1 MLRWPSMP
9 LLLVMASIVF
19 AFAEREASA
28 AKPPN
33 ILFLFTD
40 DHAAH
45 SMSCY
50 GSKINKTPNL
60 DRIAN
65 NGVRFDRC
73 YVTNSLCG
81 PSRATILTGKHSHL
95 NGFKQNGDRF
105 DGSQVTFPKLLQQGG
120 YQTAVIGKWH
130 LETDPTGFDH
140 WDILVG
146 QGPYYNPPMIA
157 NGQRVKREGYTTE
170 IIGDLA
176 MEWLNTRRDPNKPW
190 LMMCQHKAPHREW
203 QPGPK
208 YFDLYKNET
217 IPEPPTLFLDHSQLG
232 TPSKV
237 QTLSI
242 AKDMTELD
250 LKLTPPKNLTPAQA
264 EVWHKAYD
272 EENEAFRKANLTGN
286 ELVRWKYQ
294 RYIKDYLRCVAAVD
308 DQVGRLLDWV
318 EKSGEADNTI
328 IVYSSDQGF
337 FLGDHGWFDKRFMY
351 EPCYR
356 TPLLMMWPGKT
367 KPGSVNKDLVSNLD
381 FAQTFLQA
389 AGVKADPSMQGASLI
404 PLLEGSTPADWR
416 KSLYYHYYEYPGV
429 HDVHRHIGVKTARYK
444 LLHYYHL
451 GEWEMFDAETDPLDT
466 KNIYNDPAYAE
477 ARKEL
482 EKELARLKQHY
493 QDPDDP
499 KPEPKPNAQPKAKA
513 KAQKS

>member
-1 MLRWPSMP
+1 MSRDSRVPRCVAGLS
-9 LLLVMASIVF
+9 LIVVMAFRAV
-19 AFAEREASA
+19 ETSA
-28 AKPPN
+28 AQPPN

-50 GSKINKTPNL
+50 GSKINQTPHL
-60 DRIAN
+60 DRIAS
-65 NGVRFDRC
+65 GGMRFDRC

-81 PSRATILTGKHSHL
+81 PSRATILTGKHSHA
-95 NGFKQNGDRF
+95 NGFRQNGDKF

-157 NGQRVKREGYTTE
+157 NGQRLKREGYTTE

-176 MEWLNTRRDPNKPW
+176 LEWLDKKRDPNKPW

-208 YFDLYKNET
+208 YFDLYQGET
-217 IPEPPTLFLDHSQLG
+217 IPEPSTLFLDHSQLG
-232 TPSKV
+232 KAAQV

-242 AKDMTELD
+242 EKDMNELD
-250 LKLTPPKNLTPAQA
+250 LKLTPPKNLTPSQA

-272 EENEAFRKANLTGN
+272 TENAAFVAAKLTGK

-308 DQVGRLLDWV
+308 DQVGRLLDWL
-318 EKSGEADNTI
+318 EKSGQADNTI
-328 IVYSSDQGF
+328 VVYASDQGF

-356 TPLLMMWPGKT
+356 TPFLMKWPGKT
-367 KPGSVNKDLVSNLD
+367 KPGSVNGDLVSNLD
-381 FAQTFLQA
+381 FAQTFLAA
-389 AGVKADPSMQGASLI
+389 AGVEADTSMQGVSLL
-404 PLLEGSTPADWR
+404 PLLEGKTPADWR
-416 KSLYYHYYEYPGV
+416 KSLYYHYYEFPGA
-429 HDVHRHIGVKTARYK
+429 HDVHRHYGVKTARYK

-451 GEWEMFDAETDPLDT
+451 GDWELFDAETDPLDT
-466 KNIYNDPAYAE
+466 KNIYHDPTYAE

-482 EKELARLKQHY
+482 EAELARLRKHY

-499 KPEPKPNAQPKAKA
+499 KPEPKSKKN
-513 KAQKS
+513 

>member
-1 MLRWPSMP
+1 MSRDFRGPRCVAGLSLIVVLALRA
-9 LLLVMASIVF
+9 V
-19 AFAEREASA
+19 ETSA
-28 AKPPN
+28 AQPPN

-50 GSKINKTPNL
+50 GSKINQTPHL
-60 DRIAN
+60 DRIAA
-65 NGVRFDRC
+65 GGMRFDRC

-95 NGFKQNGDRF
+95 NGFRQNGDKF
-105 DGSQVTFPKLLQQGG
+105 DSSQVTFPKLMQKGG

-157 NGQRVKREGYTTE
+157 NGERVKREGYTTE

-176 MEWLNTRRDPNKPW
+176 MEWLTKTRDPNKPF
-190 LMMCQHKAPHREW
+190 LLMCQHKAPHREW

-208 YFDLYKNET
+208 YFDLYKGET
-217 IPEPPTLFLDHSQLG
+217 IPEPSTLFLDHSQLG
-232 TPSKV
+232 QAAQV

-242 AKDMTELD
+242 EKNMTELD
-250 LKLTPPKNLTPAQA
+250 LKLTPPKNLTPSQA
-264 EVWHKAYD
+264 EAWHKAYD
-272 EENEAFRKANLTGN
+272 AENAAFVAAKLTGK

-308 DQVGRLLDWV
+308 DQVGRLLDWL
-318 EKSGEADNTI
+318 EKSGQADNTI
-328 IVYSSDQGF
+328 VVYASDQGF

-356 TPLLMMWPGKT
+356 TPFLVKWPGKT
-367 KPGSVNKDLVSNLD
+367 KPGSVNGDLVSNLD
-381 FAQTFLQA
+381 FAQTFLAA
-389 AGVKADPSMQGASLI
+389 AGVQADPSMQGVSLL
-404 PLLEGSTPADWR
+404 PLLEGKTPADWR
-416 KSLYYHYYEYPGV
+416 KSLYYHYYEYPGA
-429 HDVHRHIGVKTARYK
+429 HDVHRHYGVKTARYK

-451 GEWEMFDAETDPLDT
+451 GDWELFDAEQDPLDT
-466 KNIYNDPAYAE
+466 KNVYHDPAYAE

-482 EKELARLKQHY
+482 ESELVRLRKHY

-499 KPEPKPNAQPKAKA
+499 KPEPTAK
-513 KAQKS
+513 KN